1 LPGTYRVAFV
11 GTGGISR
18 THARYYVANRDT
30 EIVAACDIDP
40 GKLRGFQEE
49 FEVPAGYAD
58 YRELL
63 AREQPDIV
71 SICTWH
77 GTHSEISVAAAEAGV
92 QGILAEKPMGRD
104 LGEAR
109 AMVEAAER
117 LGAKLAIHH
126 QRRFDPTIVAVRR
139 AIAAGAIGSPV
150 SMVFSTSGGLLNNGC
165 HGIDLFVYL
174 VGQPAWTSV
183 IGQVERTTNRYERGI
198 PAEDKALGVVRFA
211 GGHELVLQVDMLE
224 GEVAGTSE
232 RLLGPEGVIRY
243 DRHGASVLSAESRG
257 WQRLAED
264 RPQPTPVE
272 ELIAWLEGGPEHRD
286 SGRASLATEEVMMAI
301 YESARLRQLVKAPF
315 DRPTSPLL
323 QMVMDG
329 TLAVDEPAYDIRSE
343 AALKYEL
350 QRQMRPDA

>member
-1 LPGTYRVAFV
+1 MSDTYRVAFI

-40 GKLRGFQEE
+40 EKLRGFQED
-49 FEVPAGYAD
+49 FQVPAGYAD

-63 AREQPDIV
+63 AREQPDLV
-71 SICTWH
+71 SVCTWH
-77 GTHSEISVAAAEAGV
+77 GTHAEISVAAAEAGV
-92 QGILAEKPMGRD
+92 KGILAEKPMGRN
-104 LGEAR
+104 LGEAQ

-126 QRRFDPTIVAVRR
+126 QRRFDPTLVAVRQ

-150 SMVFSTSGGLLNNGC
+150 SMIFSTSGGLLNNGC

-174 VGQPAWTSV
+174 TGQLQWTSV
-183 IGQVERTTNRYERGI
+183 FGQVERTTNRYERGV
-198 PAEDKALGVVRFA
+198 PAEDKALGVARFT

-224 GEVAGTSE
+224 GEVAGTAE
-232 RLLGPEGVIRY
+232 RLLGPEGIIRY
-243 DRHGASVLSAESRG
+243 DRHGASVLSPASRG
-257 WQRLAED
+257 WQRLEEP

-272 ELIAWLEGGPEHRD
+272 ELIAWMEGGAEHRN
-286 SGRASLATEEVMMAI
+286 SGRASLVAEVIMMAI
-301 YESARLRQLVKAPF
+301 YESARRRELVRPPF
-315 DRPTSPLL
+315 TKLTSPL
-323 QMVMDG
+323 QEMVADG
-329 TLAVDEPAYDIRSE
+329 TLAVPEPAYDIRSE

-350 QRQMRPDA
+350 QRQAAPEQ